1 VLYQLSYAG
10 VLSRHF
16 RLLPDFGSV
25 AAAGDDLRMER
36 EQAVKRREG
45 NEIEFGRI
53 VAFSD
58 GVFAIAITLL
68 VLSLEMPKGLASG
81 EMVEALFDQWDNL
94 LAYAISFAVIGRF
107 WVVHHRFFAE
117 VDAFDGRL
125 LGLNL
130 LYLAWIVLI
139 PFSSEVLG
147 EYGSEAP
154 AVVLYSLNLAV
165 VVLVG
170 LWMNVDA
177 RRRGLTAVDDET
189 HREARIRS
197 TYIAGVFLL
206 SVPLA
211 FLVPR
216 IAPYL
221 WLLLFI
227 DPAVRFRAGRVSR
240 GGK

>member
-1 VLYQLSYAG
+1 
-10 VLSRHF
+10 
-16 RLLPDFGSV
+16 V
-25 AAAGDDLRMER
+25 ARERAA
-36 EQAVKRREG
+36 KRREG

-68 VLSLEMPKGLASG
+68 VLGLEMPKGLTGA
-81 EMVEALFDQWDNL
+81 EVAEAIFDQWDNL
-94 LAYAISFAVIGRF
+94 LAFGISFAVIGRF

-147 EYGSEAP
+147 EYGGETPS
-154 AVVLYSLNLAV
+154 VVLYSLNLAV
-165 VVLVG
+165 VVLLG
-170 LWMNVDA
+170 LWMGADA
-177 RRRGLTAVDDET
+177 RRRGLTSVDDET
-189 HREARIRS
+189 HRETRIRS

-211 FLVPR
+211 FVVPR
-216 IAPYL
+216 AAAYL
-221 WLLLFI
+221 WLLLFL
-227 DPAVRFRAGRVSR
+227 DPSPRLAGRVPSR
-240 GGK
+240 DGR